1 MLIIRPET
9 PEDITAVYHIN
20 SLAFGKTAEAELVN
34 VLRWEKAIILSL
46 VAVLDGQ
53 PVGHALFSPVT
64 VETEQHVWE
73 AVALGP
79 VAVLPSYQ
87 QQGIGAALIRA
98 GLEQCHSMGQSVVFV
113 LGHSAYYPRFG
124 FTPTHPFGIRCE
136 FKVPDELFM
145 VAELEPGAIN
155 GRMGIVRYH
164 SAFRRVT

>member
-34 VLRWEKAIILSL
+34 ALRWEKAVVLSL
-46 VAVLDGQ
+46 VAMLDGQ

-64 VETEQHVWE
+64 VETEQLIWQ

-87 QQGIGAALIRA
+87 QQGIGTTLIRV
-98 GLEQCHSMGQSVVFV
+98 GLEQCHSMGHPIVFV
-113 LGHSAYYPRFG
+113 LGHPAYYPRFG
-124 FTPTHPFGIRCE
+124 FTPTRSFGIRCE

-155 GRMGIVRYH
+155 GRIGTVHYN